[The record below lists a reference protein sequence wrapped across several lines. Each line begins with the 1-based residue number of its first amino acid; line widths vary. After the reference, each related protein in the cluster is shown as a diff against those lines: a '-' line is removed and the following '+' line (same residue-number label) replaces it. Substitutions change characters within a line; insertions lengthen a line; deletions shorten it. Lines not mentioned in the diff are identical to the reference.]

1 VNLNQKETMKKN
13 LSLLLL
19 CAAVFVVFARDSDR
33 DSWQQPEKIMDVVG
47 IKPGMVIGEAGA
59 GDGYFTFYLS
69 KRVGENGKIY
79 ANDIKQDVLKEIE
92 ERCQSDSIHNIT
104 TIVGEVTDPLF
115 PEGELDMVIMMR
127 AFHDFEKPAEWMKNV
142 IPGLKP
148 GAQLV
153 IIDPDPEKS
162 GRGRGHFWTKEKVL
176 STMKETDFE
185 LVRIETFLERD
196 NIYIYKLKVDN

>member
-1 VNLNQKETMKKN
+1 MKKN
-13 LSLLLL
+13 LILFLIITTIIT
-19 CAAVFVVFARDSDR
+19 VFAQDSDR
-33 DSWQQPEKIMDVVG
+33 DLWQQPERIMDVAG

-92 ERCQSDSIHNIT
+92 ERCKKDSIRNIV
-104 TIVGEVTDPLF
+104 TIVGDVADPLF

-127 AFHDFEKPAEWMKNV
+127 AFHDFEKPPEWMKNV

-148 GAQLV
+148 GARLI

-176 STMKETDFE
+176 STMQETDFE

-196 NIYIYKLKVDN
+196 NIYIYKLKNED

>member
-1 VNLNQKETMKKN
+1 MKKN
-13 LSLLLL
+13 LILSLII
-19 CAAVFVVFARDSDR
+19 AAVLTVCGQDSNR

-69 KRVGENGKIY
+69 KRVGESGKIY

-92 ERCQSDSIHNIT
+92 ERCKKDSIRNVV
-104 TIVGEVTDPLF
+104 TIVGEVADPLF

-127 AFHDFEKPAEWMKNV
+127 AFHDFEKPVEWMKNV

-148 GAQLV
+148 GAPLV

-162 GRGRGHFWTKEKVL
+162 GHGRSHFWTKEKIL
-176 STMKETDFE
+176 STMEETDFD
-185 LVRIETFLERD
+185 LVRIETFLEKD
-196 NIYIYKLKVDN
+196 NIYIYKLKK